1 MKADSCSRISK
12 PLFYVMMAVTLVI
25 IGLFFF
31 VGFGET
37 ETLNGNE
44 LLAPMFTDALL
55 YWIYVLTG
63 LAVVLV
69 FVFGI
74 VSFAKKL
81 KDSPKEA
88 MKSLMGVVVLLVLF
102 VVAYLLSSDEAIVVN
117 GKPLVDGDT
126 NPIAASS
133 YVLTD
138 VLLYV
143 QYVLFGACTLATIF
157 GLLNISKSV
166 KK

>member
-1 MKADSCSRISK
+1 
-12 PLFYVMMAVTLVI
+12 
-25 IGLFFF
+25 
-31 VGFGET
+31 
-37 ETLNGNE
+37 
-44 LLAPMFTDALL
+44 MFTDALL

-88 MKSLMGVVVLLVLF
+88 MKSLLGVVMLLVL
-102 VVAYLLSSDEAIVVN
+102 VLVAYLLSSDEAILVN
-117 GKPLVDGDT
+117 GKPLVDSDN